1 LYGLLRGA
9 ATVSVRVWPTLTT
22 QVVYLACRAAVL
34 LLLLLLTSLSEAVT
48 PNADQKS
55 RKVAQISFLTC
66 GPKVVQ
72 NQQCGDKIKHY
83 QLTS

>member
-34 LLLLLLTSLSEAVT
+34 LLLLTRLSEAVT